1 MRYKSET
8 HRCHSSDSSIRWCPS
23 LKVTFSGRRFALCLC
38 AWAHVC
44 NVHVCMCA
52 CVHVCVR
59 VRAQAYRLSG
69 STRNTTKFHIQ
80 APGDRH
86 KPWTPRYEVSFL
98 LISLSV
104 SLSVS
109 LARSLAR
116 LLALQTQPFG
126 GTHVRCLRSAELA
139 HVSLERYVSLNQHI
153 L

>member
-1 MRYKSET
+1 
-8 HRCHSSDSSIRWCPS
+8 
-23 LKVTFSGRRFALCLC
+23 
-38 AWAHVC
+38 
-44 NVHVCMCA
+44 MCA

-98 LISLSV
+98 VISLSV
-104 SLSVS
+104 SLSRS

-116 LLALQTQPFG
+116 SLSK
-126 GTHVRCLRSAELA
+126 RSR
-139 HVSLERYVSLNQHI
+139 LEARTLGA
-153 L
+153 